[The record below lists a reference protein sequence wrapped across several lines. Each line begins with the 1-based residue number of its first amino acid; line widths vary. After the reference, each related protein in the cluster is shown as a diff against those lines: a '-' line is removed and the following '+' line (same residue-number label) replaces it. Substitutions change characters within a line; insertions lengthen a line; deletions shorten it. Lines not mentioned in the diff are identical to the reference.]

1 MPERKIFSY
10 PREFA
15 KMSPLKQIN
24 QKIRKS
30 RNHSDEIENDLVRNH
45 NIF

>member
-1 MPERKIFSY
+1 MPEKKIFSY

-24 QKIRKS
+24 KKKS
-30 RNHSDEIENDLVRNH
+30 EKTEITQTK
-45 NIF
+45 